1 MKLMINLLDTVRT
14 QVHAIRTISEQMKQ
28 KPPDKETKPPD
39 KRPTEEKAGGRD
51 IKRNPPDKTERNQGQ
66 NQGTERRGK
75 GGKKR

>member
-1 MKLMINLLDTVRT
+1 
-14 QVHAIRTISEQMKQ
+14 MKQ

-66 NQGTERRGK
+66 NQGSERRGK